1 MYMKVFK
8 MAAKFY
14 MKSSGQI

>member
-8 MAAKFY
+8 MAPKFY